1 MARTRELLPAAERA
15 ALERLLGGPVDDVVV
30 VEHSWYA
37 RLHPGAR
44 ATTRRNRILLRGSAR
59 DFVADRALMLH
70 EYYHVLRQWNRGRL
84 TVWRYLVEWLRRGY
98 MGESLRA
105 PRAPVRG
112 VAARRLRAAGSPPGG
127 CAGVHALTMSAHP
140 GCDPCDSRNTSTSS

>member
-15 ALERLLGGPVDDVVV
+15 ALERLLGGPVDE
-30 VEHSWYA
+30 VELVERSWYA

-59 DFVADRALMLH
+59 EFFADPDLMLH

-84 TVWRYLVEWLRRGY
+84 TLWRYLVEWLRRGY
-98 MGESLRA
+98 RENRYE
-105 PRAPVRG
+105 RH
-112 VAARRLRAAGSPPGG
+112 ARRFAASRLARFERLVSRPADERSPLR
-127 CAGVHALTMSAHP
+127 LQ
-140 GCDPCDSRNTSTSS
+140 